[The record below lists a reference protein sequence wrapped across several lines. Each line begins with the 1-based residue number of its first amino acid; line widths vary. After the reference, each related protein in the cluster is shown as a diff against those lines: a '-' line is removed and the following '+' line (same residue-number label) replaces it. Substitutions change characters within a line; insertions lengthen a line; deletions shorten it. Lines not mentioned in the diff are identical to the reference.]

1 MREFIGTG
9 ELRGARFVD
18 CDLTGATFRGVVL
31 MNATVT
37 DALLVNADISADITG
52 LRINGVE
59 VAPLVNAELDRRHPE
74 RVRLRARDLAGL
86 RAAFDVVD
94 EMWAPTL
101 ERARRLP
108 PSARHERV
116 SGEYSFVET
125 LRHLLFA
132 WDAWLRRM
140 VLRVPNGYHEWAV
153 PPDLPLDAPP
163 DTGPELDEVL
173 AVRKERADAVRGW
186 LAAAAED
193 DLRRPVGPPD
203 PTGHPQGTFR
213 PIDCFRVVLNE
224 EWWHHQYAARD
235 LTVIESRASR

>member
-1 MREFIGTG
+1 MREFIGTD

-31 MNATVT
+31 ANARIS
-37 DALLVNADISADITG
+37 DGLLVNADISADITG

-74 RVRLRARDLAGL
+74 RMRLRARDLAGL

-94 EMWAPTL
+94 DMWAPTI
-101 ERARRLP
+101 ERARALP
-108 PSARHERV
+108 VSAQHERV
-116 SGEYSFVET
+116 GGEYSFVET

-132 WDAWLRRM
+132 SDAWLRRM
-140 VLRVPNGYHEWAV
+140 VLRVPGYHEWAV

-173 AVRKERADAVRGW
+173 AVRRERMDEMRAW
-186 LAAAAED
+186 LATAAEE
-193 DLRRPVGPPD
+193 DLRRPLTPPD
-203 PTGHPQGTFR
+203 GGHPQGTFR
-213 PIDCFRVVLNE
+213 AIDCVRVVLNE
-224 EWWHHQYAARD
+224 EWWHHRYATRD
-235 LTVIESRASR
+235 LEVLERRSGG